1 MTDGELL
8 YFGYGSNLDWSDWK
22 SWCEQK
28 HLSPEGLVEKTPCW
42 LPDYTMKFHY
52 YSHSRDGGA
61 ADIIENGKGHAVPGV
76 LFTMDENASKVMD
89 KKEGVGAGIYA
100 RKAVRVAIPN
110 GTLVEAMTYCV
121 TPERRENRFV
131 QPTNRYVQSLEK
143 GLLKRNLPIG
153 ELKNAIE
160 DFSPSFP
167 VERLFVYGTLMLGE
181 IRQATTAH
189 VCNGEGQSATVK
201 GDLIDLG
208 AYPGLIEGDGTVQ
221 GEVYHLDQ
229 VFQALQTLDSIEGFY
244 GYGAEGSLYTRTIVE
259 IQTNDGPQWAWTYM
273 YNQHNGSKNK
283 RIESG
288 DWRRR

>member
-1 MTDGELL
+1 MTDGEVL

-28 HLSPEGLVEKTPCW
+28 HLSPEGLVEKTACW

-52 YSHSRDGGA
+52 FSHSRDGGA
-61 ADIIENGKGHAVPGV
+61 ADIIEKGKGHAVPGV
-76 LFTMDENASKVMD
+76 LFTIDENALRVMD

-110 GTLVEAMTYCV
+110 GTLVEAMTYCL

-131 QPTNRYVQSLEK
+131 QPTNRYTQSIEK